1 MATDADW
8 ESISSE
14 ADARRKGESL
24 KAVRTGRPIY
34 CPSAPPNRRRYDMAT
49 TLTEWRPFADFAEL
63 RNRLDEVFREIGNG
77 ERRGWAPSI
86 DLVREKDRYVL
97 RADVPGIKPDEINIE
112 VDEGVLTIS
121 GEHKEEKEEKDED
134 YVRRERRYGS
144 FSRSMTLPKGVEPDD
159 IEATSKD
166 GVLEVVIPAPKEEQ
180 KRAVTITP
188 KTD

>member
-1 MATDADW
+1 
-8 ESISSE
+8 
-14 ADARRKGESL
+14 
-24 KAVRTGRPIY
+24 
-34 CPSAPPNRRRYDMAT
+34 MAT
-49 TLTEWRPFADFAEL
+49 TLTEWRPFSDFAEL
-63 RNRLDEVFREIGNG
+63 RNRLDEVFREIGDG
-77 ERRGWAPSI
+77 GRGGWTPSI

-97 RADVPGIKPDEINIE
+97 RADVPGIKPDEIKIDVE
-112 VDEGVLTIS
+112 DGVLTIS
-121 GEHKEEKEEKDED
+121 GEHTEEKEEKEEKEKDKD

-166 GVLEVVIPAPKEEQ
+166 GVLEVVIPAPKQEQ